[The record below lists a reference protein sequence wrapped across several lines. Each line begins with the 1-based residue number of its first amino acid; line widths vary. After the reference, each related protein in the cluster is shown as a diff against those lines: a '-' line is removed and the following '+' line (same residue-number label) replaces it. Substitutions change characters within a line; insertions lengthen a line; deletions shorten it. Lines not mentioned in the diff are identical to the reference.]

1 MKDFLGQDISVGDIV
16 IFSRNNRLYRG
27 KVVGFD
33 NFWDCNIVI
42 VEHIYNDFKTI
53 YEILSN
59 NLIIE
64 NIKT

>member
-16 IFSRNNRLYRG
+16 IFSRNNRL
-27 KVVGFD
+27 
-33 NFWDCNIVI
+33 
-42 VEHIYNDFKTI
+42 EHIYNDFKTI

-59 NLIIE
+59 NLIVE